1 MRPRPARLATIA
13 ALPAL
18 AALTLAACADQVER
32 RDAEAPLESVE
43 SVDLNRYL
51 GLWFEIARYDSGFEE
66 GCEGVTAEY
75 AMREDGLIGVQNTC
89 YEGALDGAVE
99 VAEGRARVA
108 DETSNA
114 KLEVSFFGPFWGDYW
129 IVELD
134 EDYQWAVV
142 SEPRG
147 RYLWILSRTPR
158 MDEDVLNARLERLE
172 ADGFDTEALVYPQ
185 QWESV
190 ADWRERGAGEG

>member
-1 MRPRPARLATIA
+1 MRLARPRLA
-13 ALPAL
+13 ALLAL
-18 AALTLAACADQVER
+18 PALTLAACSDQPER
-32 RDAEAPLESVE
+32 RDAEVPLESVE
-43 SVDLNRYL
+43 SVDLDRYQ
-51 GLWFEIARYDSGFEE
+51 GLWFEIARYDSSFEE

-75 AMREDGLIGVQNTC
+75 AMREDGLISVENTC
-89 YEGALDGAVE
+89 YEGALDGPVE

-158 MDEDVLNARLERLE
+158 MDEAVLNARLQRLE

-190 ADWRERGAGEG
+190 SDWRERGAGAD